1 MEQGFPVAMPKWA
14 ERLFRLVPPQQRGL
28 LAIAFL
34 IPLLTALVAAA
45 LHFTAVGEP
54 SLKPHVTYLKGFLMY
69 FSVVVVAL
77 LICRVLWLAI
87 RADPLDEKRDD
98 Q

>member
-1 MEQGFPVAMPKWA
+1 MPKWA
-14 ERLFRLVPPQQRGL
+14 ERLFRLVPPQQPGL

-34 IPLLTALVAAA
+34 IPLLAAV
-45 LHFTAVGEP
+45 LHLTAVGEP
-54 SLKPHVTYLKGFLMY
+54 SLKLHATYLKGFLMY
-69 FSVVVVAL
+69 FSVIVVAL

-98 Q
+98 R

>member
-1 MEQGFPVAMPKWA
+1 MERGFSIALPKWA

-34 IPLLTALVAAA
+34 IPLLTASVAAA
-45 LHFTAVGEP
+45 LHLTAVGEP
-54 SLKPHVTYLKGFLMY
+54 SLQAHVTYLKGFLIY
-69 FSVVVVAL
+69 FSVIVVAL
-77 LICRVLWLAI
+77 LVGRVLWLAI
-87 RADPLDEKRDD
+87 RSDPLDGKKDG